1 MSKKRHILPGFHPSL
16 GWTVT
21 WLSLVVLL
29 PLAALKEVRAKP
41 VVAERWRQ
49 SNGAEGMVGGE
60 LAEPERVRGA
70 ASLGAELG

>member
-1 MSKKRHILPGFHPSL
+1 
-16 GWTVT
+16 
-21 WLSLVVLL
+21 
-29 PLAALKEVRAKP
+29 VRAKP

-60 LAEPERVRGA
+60 LAEPDRVRGA